1 MLHAVARACSRRWEA
16 PMTPEQKLAAIF
28 AQQAAP
34 SRDLVFMT
42 VVAQR
47 IAQRRAVLSVL
58 AGLPWALVV
67 AVVLWALQ
75 PVLQRVWTGGGELE
89 PVLGLL
95 GLSAFAL
102 AAAFGAVRRLT
113 PG

>member
-1 MLHAVARACSRRWEA
+1 
-16 PMTPEQKLAAIF
+16 MTPEQKLAAIF

-34 SRDLVFMT
+34 ARDLVFMA
-42 VVAQR
+42 VVAQK
-47 IAQRRAVLSVL
+47 IARRRAVLSVL
-58 AGLPWALVV
+58 AGLPWALVA

-75 PVLQRVWTGGGELE
+75 PVLQRVWTGGGELA
-89 PVLGLL
+89 PVLGL
-95 GLSAFAL
+95 SAVAL